1 MKYKLEF
8 VKISPEHKFAGVG
21 FAGNIFIILN
31 ALTYLS
37 PDDRLFVDMETNEC
51 ACTEVD
57 TLILNT
63 KNCWEY
69 YFDQTS
75 IATYEKFE
83 YLNSLI
89 SANIHYDDKNFFLDS
104 SKFIQLKKTFFNSF
118 KLKENIS
125 TEIDNFY
132 STKIQNKCTL
142 GVQIRLTDMKHYH
155 KVAGTELYIKKINEI
170 LHENSNIEQIFVATD
185 DIRVIDEL
193 KNSIKIPIVY
203 YEDMYRANDQN
214 LHIHP
219 YDRFT
224 DSRTQHRYLL
234 GVECLKEIFTLSK
247 CDYMLKA
254 DVSSISIIAS
264 IFAENI
270 KKVYRL

>member
-8 VKISPEHKFAGVG
+8 IKISPENKFAGVG

-31 ALTYLS
+31 ALTYMS
-37 PDDRLFVDMETNEC
+37 PDDSLFVDMETNEC
-51 ACTEVD
+51 ACTQTD
-57 TLILNT
+57 DLILNT

-69 YFDQTS
+69 YFDQIT
-75 IATYEKFE
+75 IKPDETFH

-89 SANIHYDDKNFFLDS
+89 PANIHYDDKNFFLDP
-104 SKFIQLKKTFFNSF
+104 SKFVNLKQSFFNSF
-118 KLKENIS
+118 KLKENVS

-132 STKIQNKCTL
+132 NTKIQNKCTL

-155 KVAGTELYIKKINEI
+155 GVASTGVYIQKINEI
-170 LHENSNIEQIFVATD
+170 LNLNPDIQQIFVATD

-193 KNSIKIPIVY
+193 KTNIKVPIVY
-203 YEDMYRANDQN
+203 YEDMYRANDIN
-214 LHIHP
+214 PHLHP

-224 DSRTQHRYLL
+224 DSRKHHRYIL